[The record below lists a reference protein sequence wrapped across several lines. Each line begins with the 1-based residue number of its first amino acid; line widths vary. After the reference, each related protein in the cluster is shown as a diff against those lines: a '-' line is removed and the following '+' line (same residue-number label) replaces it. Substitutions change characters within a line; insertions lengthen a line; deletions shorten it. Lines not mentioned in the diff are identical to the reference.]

1 MTLFP
6 RMATEL
12 GILEGERQ
20 YFVSPATAHQ
30 LPLNVNA
37 MHKFLHL
44 LPSMLHRAVVVPLSQ
59 YKTLCDA
66 MESAGLGAGLANEEL
81 GLSPNTSAMLIGT
94 PASFD
99 AGSPPVAM
107 PGTGAGPGS
116 TRAFPRRS
124 SLVLTHDQS
133 SEEQTLAR
141 HRRASLARGSG
152 SGTLTSVISA
162 LDSPD
167 NTGSSGNPTPRH
179 RGRVETGR
187 STDDMS
193 VTAVLTMLQAQ
204 HSSGAAEL
212 SHAFQHTAYL
222 QVPTTSLVA
231 VTGQD
236 CPSPLIRDLA
246 ACIQPLLAAD
256 KQLELQPEEYIARVR
271 RINAA
276 CASITAAHRAL
287 LAAQHHTLAMVL
299 LCRARAGSAPQALLW
314 VHRALMQT
322 SEAMDPASSPDVPPT
337 QQHGSAQSQ
346 RQWTNSNRGGGGSAE
361 LASSASLGYESSN
374 RQARF
379 ARMAR

>member
-1 MTLFP
+1 
-6 RMATEL
+6 MATEL

-66 MESAGLGAGLANEEL
+66 MESAGMGAGIAHEEL
-81 GLSPNTSAMLIGT
+81 GLSPNTSAMLLGT

-107 PGTGAGPGS
+107 PGTGAAAAHA
-116 TRAFPRRS
+116 RAFPRRS

-152 SGTLTSVISA
+152 SGNLASVVSA
-162 LDSPD
+162 LDSPEH
-167 NTGSSGNPTPRH
+167 TGSSSNPTPRH
-179 RGRVETGR
+179 RGRAELGY
-187 STDDMS
+187 SMDDVP

-204 HSSGAAEL
+204 HGTGTAEL
-212 SHAFQHTAYL
+212 SHAFQQTAYL

-246 ACIQPLLAAD
+246 ACIQPLLAVD
-256 KQLELQPEEYIARVR
+256 KQHELQPEEYIARVR

-314 VHRALMQT
+314 VHRALVQT
-322 SEAMDPASSPDVPPT
+322 SDAMDPASSPDAPPAP
-337 QQHGSAQSQ
+337 QHSSAQSQ
-346 RQWTNSNRGGGGSAE
+346 RQWASSSRGGAGSAE
-361 LASSASLGYESSN
+361 LASSASLGYEGSA

-379 ARMAR
+379 ARVAW